1 MQNRLP
7 AIKDFDKLEFKMPY
21 LINSEAGIPI
31 YVYDGEK
38 IEVCRVDII
47 FFSGSYNEK
56 VTLTAQTTAEL
67 ITEATLKKSS
77 SVFTELIDFY
87 GGWITKCC
95 AKHFTT
101 FTLYAPVRTYK
112 KLLPLF
118 FEAISSPRFSKR
130 DLERYKRQLI
140 EGMKVNKKKVDVISS
155 EIFRKQLFGS
165 HPYGVTPQPDDC
177 NALNNEIL
185 KEFHNKWFYASNCN
199 VVISGAVTDDMVNM
213 LQKELLRI
221 PQKEHII
228 PNKIAI
234 DNNISETLFV
244 KEVVNAMQSSVR
256 IGARVINNDNAD
268 HYKLQ
273 IVNTALGGYF
283 GSRLSKNIRE
293 EKGYTY
299 GIYSGI
305 LALPDAAH
313 FMILSQTGI
322 NFTKP
327 LIKEVE
333 KEIIRIKEEPI
344 PNYELTSLKGYML
357 GSYARMFDTRFTLA
371 DAFISLLTS
380 YKSLSGKE
388 IDFKDI
394 FNKRINEIKSITA
407 NTILETA
414 QKYLPDYTDMIT
426 VVAGK
431 FQ

>member
-1 MQNRLP
+1 MQNRQP
-7 AIKDFDKLEFKMPY
+7 AIKDFYNLEFKMPY

-38 IEVCRVDII
+38 IEVCRVDVI
-47 FFSGSYNEK
+47 FFSGSYNED
-56 VTLTAQTTAEL
+56 VTLASQATAEL
-67 ITEATLKKSS
+67 ITEATSKKSS

-101 FTLYAPVRTYK
+101 FTLYAPVRSYK

-118 FEAISSPRFSKR
+118 FEAITSPRFSKR
-130 DLERYKRQLI
+130 DLDRYKRQII
-140 EGMKVNKKKVDVISS
+140 EGMKVNKRKVDVISS

-177 NALNNEIL
+177 KALNSDIL
-185 KEFHNKWFYASNCN
+185 KTFHNKWFYAANCN
-199 VVISGAVTDDMVNM
+199 VIISGAVSDDMVNQ

-221 PQKEHII
+221 PQKEHIT
-228 PNKIAI
+228 PDKIAI
-234 DNNISETLFV
+234 DNNITEKLFT
-244 KEVVNAMQSSVR
+244 KEVENAMQSSVR

-293 EKGYTY
+293 DKGYTY

-322 NFTKP
+322 NFTKH

-344 PNYELTSLKGYML
+344 PNDELTSIKGYML
-357 GSYARMFDTRFTLA
+357 GSYARMFDTRFTLV

-380 YKSLSGKE
+380 YISQSDKE
-388 IDFKDI
+388 IDIKDI
-394 FNKRINEIKSITA
+394 FDKRIKEIKEVTA
-407 NTILETA
+407 DTLLETA
-414 QKYLPDYTDMIT
+414 QKYLPDYSDMIT

-431 FQ
+431 Y